1 MIGPQRFGKLG
12 YYKMFRLMLKQ
23 QESASTGD
31 PQAWKVVDNKR
42 YLNVNKDVQKE
53 WLEDVPG
60 HIRSALETWP
70 AINGL

>member
-1 MIGPQRFGKLG
+1 
-12 YYKMFRLMLKQ
+12 MLKQ

-31 PQAWKVVDNKR
+31 PLAWKVVDNKR

-70 AINGL
+70 AINAL